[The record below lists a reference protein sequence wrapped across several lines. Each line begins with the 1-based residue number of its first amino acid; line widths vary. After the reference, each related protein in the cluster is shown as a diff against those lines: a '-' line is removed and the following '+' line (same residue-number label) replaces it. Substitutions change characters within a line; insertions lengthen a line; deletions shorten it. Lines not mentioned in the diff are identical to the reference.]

1 MFPKEVFVFSL
12 PGRERRE
19 AVEIGGM
26 VVEGMKLER
35 KKVREGGGRKMGRRR
50 IEKEGLKQETGG
62 QCKERENIL
71 ISSPLSRED

>member
-35 KKVREGGGRKMGRRR
+35 KKVREGGGRKMGE
-50 IEKEGLKQETGG
+50 EKDREGRLEARDGRTMQ
-62 QCKERENIL
+62 REGEYLNL
-71 ISSPLSRED
+71 LSSIA